1 MEDEETAVEMWKEE
15 EEEAESHFD
24 FVLAVVSRLG
34 FARRRPSPVV
44 LLSVSLP
51 ASSQGCHVR
60 EMRLHEKQAVAL
72 T

>member
-1 MEDEETAVEMWKEE
+1 MEDEETAVEVWKEE

-34 FARRRPSPVV
+34 FARRLPSPVV

-60 EMRLHEKQAVAL
+60 EMGLPEKQAAVFR
-72 T
+72 